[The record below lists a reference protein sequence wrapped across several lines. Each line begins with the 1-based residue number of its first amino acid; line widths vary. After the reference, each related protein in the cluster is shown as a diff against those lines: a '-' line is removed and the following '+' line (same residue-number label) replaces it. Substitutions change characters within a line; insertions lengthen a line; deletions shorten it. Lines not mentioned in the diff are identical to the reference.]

1 VGITHAGW
9 RLVIADRPVTPITTL
24 KSLRAS
30 HCETPDDRVGSLK
43 DRNVLTT
50 MSHVK
55 LGNLTNIRSIDAGLL
70 TTRAWDTLR
79 AVVQGVAP
87 TKAAATASTVT
98 LPAQEA
104 WVAAGLTPMLR
115 GAERC

>member
-1 VGITHAGW
+1 M
-9 RLVIADRPVTPITTL
+9 LTTL
-24 KSLRAS
+24 
-30 HCETPDDRVGSLK
+30 
-43 DRNVLTT
+43 
-50 MSHVK
+50 SHVK
-55 LGNLTNIRSIDAGLL
+55 FGNLTNIRAIDAGFL

-87 TKAAATASTVT
+87 TKAAAAVPTVT

-104 WVAAGLTPMLR
+104 WVAPGLTPMLR